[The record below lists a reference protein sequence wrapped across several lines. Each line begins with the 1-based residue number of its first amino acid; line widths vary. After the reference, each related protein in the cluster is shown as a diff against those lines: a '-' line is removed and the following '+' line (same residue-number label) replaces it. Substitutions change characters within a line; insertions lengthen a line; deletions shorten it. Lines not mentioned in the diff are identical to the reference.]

1 MDLGITALLFAVSFG
16 FLGIGS
22 HLKDRFFLSVSLVLF
37 IILGF
42 IFLFEGLG

>member
-1 MDLGITALLFAVSFG
+1 MDLMITGFIFAMSFG

-22 HLKDRFFLSVSLVLF
+22 HLKDKFFLSVAMVLF

-42 IFLFEGLG
+42 IFIFEGLA

>member
-1 MDLGITALLFAVSFG
+1 MDLVITGFIFAMGFC

-22 HLKDRFFLSVSLVLF
+22 HLKDRFFLSVAMVFF

-42 IFLFEGLG
+42 IFLFEGLA